1 MSRLSKIFWQIPEVL
16 QRYAS
21 GLSEL
26 QKTLCV
32 FVCVCVCVC
41 VCVAVSTNP
50 YQAQEINP
58 KSTASWW
65 RASNTI
71 FLQERENFFDP
82 FK

>member
-1 MSRLSKIFWQIPEVL
+1 MASKIFWQIPEVL

-26 QKTLCV
+26 QKTHTRARAHA
-32 FVCVCVCVC
+32 CVCVCVC

-50 YQAQEINP
+50 YQAQ
-58 KSTASWW
+58 ASWW
-65 RASNTI
+65 TASNTI
-71 FLQERENFFDP
+71 FLQEREHFFDP